1 MAAIGLSRCAI
12 WLARGVPD
20 LGRAAYRDRAAL
32 EPVADPASAAPGPG
46 RRGGGG
52 EFAGAAWCHGD
63 PCFRVC
69 GDLVCHRRHGC
80 ASAAPPRNR
89 RGQHHGGDCGRRSG
103 RTGAGC
109 GAARGIRGATDG
121 ASAALLHPIGAVI
134 LGLLGPGAITAFAV
148 LHGAGN
154 GLLTIAKGTVPLAI
168 FGPVGY
174 GLRSGILGA
183 PARATQA
190 ASPLLFGL
198 LMDEMG
204 IGVLAISA
212 GIRLAALL
220 ALMAL
225 KAGATTA
232 AMPA

>member
-1 MAAIGLSRCAI
+1 
-12 WLARGVPD
+12 
-20 LGRAAYRDRAAL
+20 
-32 EPVADPASAAPGPG
+32 
-46 RRGGGG
+46 
-52 EFAGAAWCHGD
+52 
-63 PCFRVC
+63 
-69 GDLVCHRRHGC
+69 
-80 ASAAPPRNR
+80 
-89 RGQHHGGDCGRRSG
+89 
-103 RTGAGC
+103 
-109 GAARGIRGATDG
+109 
-121 ASAALLHPIGAVI
+121 
-134 LGLLGPGAITAFAV
+134 
-148 LHGAGN
+148 
-154 GLLTIAKGTVPLAI
+154 LAI

-212 GIRLAALL
+212 GISLAALL